1 MFPFIFFKMS
11 LEYKTIPS
19 WALVAHT
26 CHPSYSGGRDQED
39 RGSKT
44 THGNSLRDPILKTP
58 ITRKGWWSGSRCGSC
73 VQAPIPHTHTRRL
86 AIVLFSFLFCF
97 VV

>member
-39 RGSKT
+39 RSSKPAPV
-44 THGNSLRDPILKTP
+44 NSLWDPILK
-58 ITRKGWWSGSRCGSC
+58 
-73 VQAPIPHTHTRRL
+73 IPMTKKVGRMAQSEGPKKL
-86 AIVLFSFLFCF
+86 L
-97 VV
+97 